1 MKTIKVKGVRNDDDK
16 PKPIKGS
23 RKEKRENKRVL
34 YRMINST
41 EDELLDY

>member
-1 MKTIKVKGVRNDDDK
+1 MKTFKEKGVRIDDDK

-41 EDELLDY
+41 DDELLDY